1 MTPPTAERAHYWPQL
16 VKMYPTF
23 DDYQSWTDRTI
34 PSSSA
39 SRTSGVTQRKL
50 DFAIRVYL
58 AAGLKYFARAHIWVY
73 RRTNGRLGARLLW
86 FPAAL
91 LTTVGRK
98 SGQPRTT
105 PTLYLRD
112 GERVILPASFG
123 GRAEHPTW
131 YLNLKTNPDRR
142 GADRQRPATDVGPRC
157 HRKRTRP
164 LLAKADRDVSAVSR
178 IPGGDRSEDP
188 AGGV

>member
-1 MTPPTAERAHYWPQL
+1 
-16 VKMYPTF
+16 
-23 DDYQSWTDRTI
+23 
-34 PSSSA
+34 
-39 SRTSGVTQRKL
+39 VTQHKR
-50 DFAIRVYL
+50 FRNSRVL
-58 AAGLKYFARAHIWVY
+58 ATGLKYFARAHIWVY

-131 YLNLKTNPDRR
+131 YLNLKTNPTVEV
-142 GADRQRPATDVGPRC
+142 Q
-157 HRKRTRP
+157 
-164 LLAKADRDVSAVSR
+164 
-178 IPGGDRSEDP
+178 IGGDRLQMSARDATESERGRYWPRLIEMYPPYRGYREATDRKIPLVVCEP
-188 AGGV
+188 A